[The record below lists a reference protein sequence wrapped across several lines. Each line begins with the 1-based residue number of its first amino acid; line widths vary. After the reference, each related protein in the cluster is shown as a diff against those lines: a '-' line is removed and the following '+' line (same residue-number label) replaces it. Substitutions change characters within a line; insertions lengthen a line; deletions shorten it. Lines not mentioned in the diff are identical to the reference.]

1 MKKNR
6 KFFSLCYLL
15 LFGPL
20 NVNAEILG
28 PVPLGDFKSIS
39 AEIYPFCFWRMEYR
53 GKSEGKYEPLIIDEK
68 GSIKHPSHFSGK
80 ANVDLK
86 MGKLDVFPPS
96 DLLRGGDLNQ
106 SKEVI
111 SPDGK
116 WSVKFHWDMTFADD
130 EKNIQIIVKDIETG
144 REEKEIVPT
153 SSMGVVYPSCWNF
166 PKDIFYFLVEMGG
179 ANDKSFN
186 LWQYDLKNKSFCCI
200 GITDGRFFLS
210 PDGKWIV
217 WETGRLAQQGR
228 KDNEIFY
235 AQLVLFNV
243 QNGKNYR
250 LTEGKSVN
258 LFDHWEK

>member
-1 MKKNR
+1 MIISR
-6 KFFSLCYLL
+6 KFFSLYFLL

-28 PVPLGDFKSIS
+28 PVPLGDFKSILV
-39 AEIYPFCFWRMEYR
+39 EIYPFCFWKMQYPA
-53 GKSEGKYEPLIIDEK
+53 KNQGKYEPFLIDEK
-68 GSIKHPSHFSGK
+68 GRIKRLSHFNGK

-86 MGKLDVFPPS
+86 MGKFDVFPPDDS
-96 DLLRGGDLNQ
+96 LRGGGLNQ
-106 SKEVI
+106 SKEVV

-116 WSVKFHWDMTFADD
+116 WSVKFHWDMTFAND
-130 EKNIQIIVKDIETG
+130 EKNIQIIEKNIETG
-144 REEKEIVPT
+144 REEKEIVPA
-153 SSMGVVYPSCWNF
+153 SSMGVVYPSCWNCR
-166 PKDIFYFLVEMGG
+166 KGIFYFLVEMGG
-179 ANDKSFN
+179 AKDKSFN
-186 LWQYDLKNKSFCCI
+186 LWQYDIKNKSFCCI

-217 WETGRLAQQGR
+217 WETGRLDQQSQ
-228 KDNEIFY
+228 KDNEMFCV
-235 AQLVLFNV
+235 QLVLFNV